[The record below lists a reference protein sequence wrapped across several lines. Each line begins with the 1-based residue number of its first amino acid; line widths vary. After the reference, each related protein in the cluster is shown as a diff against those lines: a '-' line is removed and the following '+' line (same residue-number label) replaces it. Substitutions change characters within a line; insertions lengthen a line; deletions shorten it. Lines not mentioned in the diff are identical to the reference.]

1 MSGNKQLSAWRKV
14 LLIIALMS
22 LNIVEQAASAISAT
36 IPAMAKSF
44 QGVSLTNVEMITTAV
59 NVTVTIF
66 VLTSGF
72 ISNKIGQKQ
81 TAVLGLTIAAISSII
96 PAWTNSFAIVLTS
109 RVILGIGIG
118 LANPLAIS
126 LIGEFFTGNMLAN
139 LMGWRSAIAG
149 IGVSIMTFFAGQLLN
164 INWHVSYY
172 VYLLFIPVL
181 VLFIFFV
188 PKPER
193 FGLQAQAKKEVSEGK
208 KEKVKTIDPHARIKV
223 IGLAIVLFIYFSLV
237 MISMVKMAEL
247 YLEQGLGS
255 ATAASNVLS
264 LLGFA
269 QLLGGALF
277 GFAYKY
283 LKSSILPLGVI
294 IGGLTMI
301 GIAYSHSANVVLVL
315 SLLSGFIGGMAIPY
329 IFTKVSDY
337 STTKTAPLNNGI
349 VLVGSN
355 LGSFVAPYVAA
366 MFGKTAL
373 NAFLGGGIAMTT
385 LGVAI
390 VIVFVI
396 LNKTKY

>member
-1 MSGNKQLSAWRKV
+1 MNNSKPLSTWRKV

-44 QGVSLTNVEMITTAV
+44 QGVSLTNVEMVTTAV
-59 NVTVTIF
+59 NITVTIF

-72 ISNKIGQKQ
+72 ISSRIGQKQ
-81 TAVLGLTIAAISSII
+81 TAILGLIIASISSIV

-109 RVILGIGIG
+109 RIVLGIGIG

-126 LIGEFFTGNMLAN
+126 LIGEFFTGNTLAN

-164 INWHVSYY
+164 VNWHVSYY
-172 VYLLFIPVL
+172 VYLLFVPVL
-181 VLFIFFV
+181 LLFIFFV
-188 PKPER
+188 PQPEKY
-193 FGLQAQAKKEVSEGK
+193 GLQAQQKKEAKENKKEVT
-208 KEKVKTIDPHARIKV
+208 KTVAPHARIKV
-223 IGLAIVLFIYFSLV
+223 IGLALILFTYFSLV

-247 YLEQGLGS
+247 YLQQGLGT

-283 LKSSILPLGVI
+283 LKSSVLPLGVI
-294 IGGLTMI
+294 IGGIAMI
-301 GIAYSHSANVVLVL
+301 GIAYSHSASLVL
-315 SLLSGFIGGMAIPY
+315 TLSLISGFIGGMAIPY
-329 IFTKVSDY
+329 IFTRVSDY
-337 STTKTAPLNNGI
+337 STTQTAPLNNGI

-366 MFGKTAL
+366 MFGKTAQA
-373 NAFLGGGIAMTT
+373 AFLGGGIAMTC
-385 LGVAI
+385 LGIIIIVA
-390 VIVFVI
+390 FVI
-396 LNKTKY
+396 LHRTQY